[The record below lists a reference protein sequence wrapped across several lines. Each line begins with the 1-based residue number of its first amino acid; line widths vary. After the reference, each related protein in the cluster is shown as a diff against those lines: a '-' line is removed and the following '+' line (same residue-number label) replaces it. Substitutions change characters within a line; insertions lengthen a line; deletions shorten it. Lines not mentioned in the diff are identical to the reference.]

1 MSWRD
6 SLRPASWRG
15 VAFEVEA
22 TSGTFWRRVAR
33 HEYPQRDIP
42 AIEDMGRATREL
54 TISAFII
61 GDRYMQRRDQLIA
74 AAEKPGPGVLIHPY
88 LGRMR
93 VVCESFSLGET
104 TTDGRMATLEFTF
117 VEAGELTFP
126 TGAALTK
133 GKVESAADAVKAAAK
148 TDFTNNF
155 SLTKYLYLTKAAV
168 DDLHHKLQ
176 HVEDALNAPG
186 AAVADVVT
194 IKEKT
199 TALAASAATLFQ
211 TPATFVDDFQAIL
224 GAPDDFA
231 AYDDILGDGTE
242 GDTANANQTTP
253 GEKQQEENRFALQRL
268 YWRSSLAGAA
278 LALAGLDFTSY
289 DDAIEVRDKIAD
301 RIATE
306 AETGGSNE
314 SFEAL
319 TDLKTSVFEDITE
332 KASTL
337 AKLRTVTTN
346 DGAAL
351 VMAYELYN
359 DRERGDEIIERN
371 KIPNGSAFAGS
382 VRVLSS

>member
-22 TSGTFWRRVAR
+22 TSGTFGRRVAR

-133 GKVESAADAVKAAAK
+133 GKV
-148 TDFTNNF
+148 
-155 SLTKYLYLTKAAV
+155 
-168 DDLHHKLQ
+168 
-176 HVEDALNAPG
+176 
-186 AAVADVVT
+186 
-194 IKEKT
+194 
-199 TALAASAATLFQ
+199 
-211 TPATFVDDFQAIL
+211 
-224 GAPDDFA
+224 
-231 AYDDILGDGTE
+231 
-242 GDTANANQTTP
+242 
-253 GEKQQEENRFALQRL
+253 
-268 YWRSSLAGAA
+268 
-278 LALAGLDFTSY
+278 
-289 DDAIEVRDKIAD
+289 
-301 RIATE
+301 
-306 AETGGSNE
+306 
-314 SFEAL
+314 
-319 TDLKTSVFEDITE
+319 
-332 KASTL
+332 
-337 AKLRTVTTN
+337 
-346 DGAAL
+346 
-351 VMAYELYN
+351 
-359 DRERGDEIIERN
+359 
-371 KIPNGSAFAGS
+371 
-382 VRVLSS
+382 